1 MIVKALEKEWD
12 VKDCTRQE
20 RRDLHF
26 LNYEVWVS
34 GKQDVKAYKALL
46 NEIEMISGLKDDDFD
61 GISMTDT
68 DVLLQAIFLDYQKV
82 SKKKAGD

>member
-26 LNYEVWVS
+26 LNYAIWIS
-34 GKQDVKAYKALL
+34 GEHDVGAYKTLL
-46 NEIEMISGLKDDDFD
+46 DETERISGLKDDDFD

-82 SKKKAGD
+82 SKKKAGG

>member
-1 MIVKALEKEWD
+1 MLF
-12 VKDCTRQE
+12 RSG
-20 RRDLHF
+20 DLHF

-61 GISMTDT
+61 GINMTDT
-68 DVLLQAIFLDYQKV
+68 DLLLQAIFLDYQKV
-82 SKKKAGD
+82 SKKKAGG